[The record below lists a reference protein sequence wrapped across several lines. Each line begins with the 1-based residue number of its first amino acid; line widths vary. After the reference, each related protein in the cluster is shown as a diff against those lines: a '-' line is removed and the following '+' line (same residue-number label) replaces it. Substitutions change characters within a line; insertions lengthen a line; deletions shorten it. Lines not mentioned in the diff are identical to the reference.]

1 MWPSEYTDSGANCFI
16 EVAFPSTQVGV
27 LDSVKI
33 LINNLNTS
41 KAPFSGVTK
50 LQGFDGTNYVDILTL
65 DSSIHE
71 GWNQF
76 EWTTAKPAYQKY
88 KWSGA
93 TAGSCRFGEIK
104 YYGIVAKSDTATSTQ
119 CVPKLTIGGTSV
131 DLNTVTYAD
140 TATPT
145 VSALSQR
152 YGKVTGG
159 ESLTITGT
167 GFVNGS
173 TTVTIDTI
181 ACVIQS
187 VSATSI
193 QCTLGSRPGDQPNPS
208 LVVFVTAKGLA
219 ANQGN
224 TFTYVQYWSESSTW
238 GGDAPPQFGEA
249 VSIPVGR
256 TLLVD
261 VDAVP

>member
-1 MWPSEYTDSGANCFI
+1 VTDNVWPSEYTDSGANCFI
-16 EVAFPSTQVGV
+16 EVAFPDAQVGV

-50 LQGFDGTNYVDILTL
+50 LQGYDGSAYVDILTL

-71 GWNQF
+71 GWNAF
-76 EWTTAKPAYQKY
+76 EWTTNKPSYQKY

-104 YYGIVAKSDTATSTQ
+104 YYGIVAKSDTAASTS
-119 CVPKLTIGGTSV
+119 CVPKLTIGSTSV
-131 DLNTVTYAD
+131 DLNSVTYAN

-145 VSALSQR
+145 ISALSQR

-167 GFVNGS
+167 NFANGS
-173 TTVTIDTI
+173 TTVVIDKI
-181 ACVIQS
+181 PCVVQS
-187 VSATSI
+187 TSSTQI

-208 LVVFVTAKGLA
+208 LAVFVTGKGFA

-224 TFTYVQYWSESSTW
+224 TFKY
-238 GGDAPPQFGEA
+238 A
-249 VSIPVGR
+249 
-256 TLLVD
+256 
-261 VDAVP
+261 